1 MGLLSRLTGSSSLTP
16 AAAAAGAADGSVQL
30 VDVREDSEFN
40 AGHAPD
46 AHHIALAQIPAKLDA
61 LAGEGRPVAFICRS
75 GARSARATRQA
86 RAAGI
91 DARNVR
97 GGMIAWGRAGLP
109 AQAGSP
115 RRDHSPTR

>member
-1 MGLLSRLTGSSSLTP
+1 MGFLSRLTGSKSLTP
-16 AAAAAGAADGSVQL
+16 AAAAAGAADGSLVL
-30 VDVREDSEFN
+30 VDVRDAGEFR

-46 AHHIALAQIPAKLDA
+46 ARHIPLAHLAAGLDR
-61 LAGEGRPVAFICRS
+61 LSRENRPVAFICRS

-97 GGMIAWGRAGLP
+97 GGMIAWDRAGLHTRT
-109 AQAGSP
+109 GSP
-115 RRDHSPTR
+115 RGRSPTR